1 MIRTHRRSLLLGA
14 GAALGA
20 GALPR
25 FAIAQN
31 NPLADQRPSITI
43 AVQKISNTN
52 TLDVLREQ
60 SNVGERTFSMLWE
73 GLIGRDLLGG
83 LKPIPHLATAWR
95 RISDRVV
102 ELDLRQGVK
111 FHNGDEMTA
120 EDVAFTFGPERMFGD
135 TRPTAMGKTIEI
147 GGDRI
152 PTRAGRD
159 LPPEVPA
166 VARRSWPA
174 LERVEIVDKYKVR
187 FHNATPDVTLE
198 GRISRMG
205 SEIISRRGFME
216 AETWFDWA
224 RKPDLTGPYKVV
236 EFRPDQS
243 LVLAAHDEYWGE
255 RPPLKQI
262 RLIEI
267 PEVSSRINML
277 RSGEVQFACD
287 MPPDQIG
294 TVESDK
300 RLQVQGG
307 TILNHR
313 LTVFDKTHPQLADA
327 RVRRAFTHAIDR
339 QAIVDSLWAG
349 RTEVPKGLQWPYYDD
364 MFVADWSV
372 PKYDPAEAQ
381 RLLKEA
387 GYKGD
392 PIPYR
397 LLNNYYT
404 NQVATAQ
411 VLVEM
416 WKAVGLNVQ
425 IEMKE
430 NWAQILERSP
440 TRAVRDWSNSAPFN
454 DPVSSIVNQHGPNGQ
469 QQQVGEWT
477 NEEMNR
483 LSVELE
489 TSTDR
494 ARRKQVFRRML
505 EICER
510 EDPAYTVL
518 HQNATFTAL
527 PRNLGW
533 KAAPA
538 FAMEFRAHNWKA

>member
-1 MIRTHRRSLLLGA
+1 MLANRRSLLLGA
-14 GAALGA
+14 GALGA
-20 GALPR
+20 AGVLPR
-25 FAIAQN
+25 FAIAQSTG
-31 NPLADQRPSITI
+31 ADRRPSIAI
-43 AVQKISNTN
+43 AVQKISNSN
-52 TLDVLREQ
+52 TLEVLREQ
-60 SNVGERTFSMLWE
+60 SNVGERVLFSSLWE
-73 GLIGRDLLGG
+73 GLIGRDWLGG
-83 LKPIPHLATAWR
+83 LKAVPELATEWK
-95 RISDRVV
+95 RISDNVV
-102 ELDLRQGVK
+102 ELKLRQGVK

-135 TRPTAMGKTIEI
+135 TLPVADGRTIAI
-147 GGDRI
+147 SGDRI

-159 LPPEVPA
+159 LPAEVPA
-166 VARRSWPA
+166 VARRSFPA
-174 LERVEIVDKYKVR
+174 LQRVEVVDKYTVR
-187 FHNATPDVTLE
+187 FHNATPDVTME
-198 GRISRMG
+198 GRLSRYG
-205 SEIISRRGFME
+205 AQIISKRAYIE
-216 AETWFDWA
+216 CETWFDWA
-224 RKPDLTGPYKVV
+224 RKPILTGPYKVA
-236 EFRPDQS
+236 EFRADQS
-243 LVLAAHDEYWGE
+243 LRLVAHDEYWGG
-255 RPPLKQI
+255 RPPLREI
-262 RLIEI
+262 RFIEV
-267 PEVSSRINML
+267 PEVSARINML

-287 MPPDQIG
+287 IPPDQIEG
-294 TVESDK
+294 IEGD
-300 RLQVQGG
+300 RRYEVQGG

-313 LTVFDKTHPQLADA
+313 LTCFDKNHPQLVDA

-349 RTEVPKGLQWPYYDD
+349 RTVVPRGLQWDYYAD
-364 MFVADWSV
+364 MYVADWEV

-404 NQVATAQ
+404 NQTPTAQ
-411 VLVEM
+411 ILVEM
-416 WKAVGLNVQ
+416 WKQVGLNVQ

-430 NWAQILERSP
+430 NWSQILERSN
-440 TRAVRDWSNSAPFN
+440 TRAIRDWSNSAPYN

-469 QQQVGEWT
+469 QQQVGEWR
-477 NEEMNR
+477 NDEMTR

-518 HQNATFTAL
+518 HQNATFTAK
-527 PRNLGW
+527 RREIGW

-538 FAMEFRAHNWKA
+538 FAMDFRAGNWKG